1 MSHLRMDL
9 ERTPT
14 AIDEDRLDRWL
25 HGRCALFAAA
35 LHRVTG
41 LPIRAWLQDDQDL
54 GVPVLVHA
62 FVVRGEDAVDASGA
76 RDPFGLLADYEHW
89 EPFLVDMTEAEVLAI
104 GEPPEID
111 PAMLA
116 LAIEDASFVAAALPP
131 VEPAPSP

>member
-1 MSHLRMDL
+1 VSHLRMDL
-9 ERTPT
+9 ERTPA
-14 AIDEDRLDRWL
+14 AINEDRRDRWL

-41 LPIRAWLQDDQDL
+41 LPIRAWLQDDPDL

-62 FVVRGEDAVDASGA
+62 FVVRGEEAVDASGV
-76 RDPFGLLADYEHW
+76 RDPFGLLAGYEHW
-89 EPFLVDMTEAEVLAI
+89 EPFLVDMTEVEVLAI

-116 LAIEDASFVAAALPP
+116 LAITDACIVAAALAP

>member
-1 MSHLRMDL
+1 MSHRRMDL
-9 ERTPT
+9 ERNPT

-41 LPIRAWLQDDQDL
+41 LPIRAWLQDDPDL

-62 FVVRGEDAVDASGA
+62 FVVYGDEAVDASGV
-76 RDPFGLLADYEHW
+76 RDPFGLLAEYEHW

-104 GEPPEID
+104 GEPPAIE

-116 LAIEDASFVAAALPP
+116 LAIADASIVAAGLPP
-131 VEPAPSP
+131 PASAPAP

>member
-1 MSHLRMDL
+1 MSHRRMDL

-14 AIDEDRLDRWL
+14 AIDENRLDRWL

-41 LPIRAWLQDDQDL
+41 LPIRAWLQDDPDL

-62 FVVRGEDAVDASGA
+62 FVVHGEDAVDASGV
-76 RDPFGLLADYEHW
+76 RDPFDLLADYEHW

-104 GEPPEID
+104 GEPPEVE
-111 PAMLA
+111 PAMLV
-116 LAIEDASFVAAALPP
+116 LAIADASIVAAGLPP
-131 VEPAPSP
+131 SASAPAP